1 MQALWYQTMDGSG
14 QPDTVT
20 FSSTPSPSK
29 AIMSAGDLSISGFL
43 PERGERERGREGKE
57 GGREGEVGG
66 GGWREVEGGRGGKE
80 VGRKGGREKGR
91 SNGREGEEMSGRE

>member
-43 PERGERERGREGKE
+43 PEREGERERGREGKE
-57 GGREGEVGG
+57 GEREGEVGG
-66 GGWREVEGGRGGKE
+66 GGWREVEGRRWGE
-80 VGRKGGREKGR
+80 
-91 SNGREGEEMSGRE
+91 REGERREGVTEGRKRRVGGSE